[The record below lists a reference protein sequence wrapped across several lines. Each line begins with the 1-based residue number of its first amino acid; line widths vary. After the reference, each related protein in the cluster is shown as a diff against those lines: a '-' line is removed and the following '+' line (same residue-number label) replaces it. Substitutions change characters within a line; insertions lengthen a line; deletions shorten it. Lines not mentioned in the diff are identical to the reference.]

1 MSDRRREQEQVILD
15 HNRNPRN
22 FFAMEDADC
31 HMEGF
36 NPLCGDK
43 FTIYLKRD
51 GDRIAACSFMGEGC
65 AISKAATSL
74 LVSVLPGLTE
84 AEARALHREFNAML
98 HTAPEAPVDEA
109 ALGELA
115 VLAGVRAFPIRIKCA
130 TLAWRAT
137 LAALDGEPPHRVS
150 VGDDPVVG

>member
-1 MSDRRREQEQVILD
+1 MSETRREQEQIILD
-15 HNRNPRN
+15 HNRKPRN
-22 FFAMEDADC
+22 FHEMQDADA

-36 NPLCGDK
+36 NPLCGDN

-51 GDRIAACSFMGEGC
+51 GDTITDCSFTGEGC

-74 LVSVLPGLTE
+74 LTTVLPGKTE
-84 AEARALHREFNAML
+84 QEARALFEAFQEML
-98 HTAPEAPVDEA
+98 HTDPGAPVDSE
-109 ALGELA
+109 ALGALS

-137 LAALDGEPPHRVS
+137 IAALDGEPPHRVS
-150 VGDDPVVG
+150 VGDA